1 MGMFVSLKT
10 KIILLI
16 ISIMIITAAVTLY
29 FTNKDIST
37 AMLEQQN
44 TLSKNVLYLIN
55 LNIKG
60 SYDSLVFNKLKSITR
75 YKHILKTRT
84 NFVLNMIEQ
93 QNQYIKN
100 KEISYVNAKQSIMDW
115 IAHSGDDKLG
125 QLFITDTNLSIVTH
139 PDASRIGD
147 NIGMFRDMKSK
158 TITEIINGSQPGT
171 KPMITVFSWIGKN
184 GNLSKNLVCFRKYKK
199 WNWIIGSLINIDD
212 IETEAQQGQ
221 TEIIEILKETFADIK
236 IAETGFAFLFD
247 HSGKTLA
254 ITDETL
260 AEIFV
265 NSKNTLTGTPLIK
278 DMMAATEDANGHLFY
293 QSPIFKDQQMI
304 AYVDHFKPLNWYVGV
319 TVPVSEIKA
328 PAKKIITRQTT
339 VIGIVLICGILVT
352 AGLVTRIS
360 RPLDM
365 LSDHVKAFSSIDFI
379 HDEQPE
385 HDAAIKA
392 LPEKYNDEVGR
403 LAESFIFMKTQL
415 KENIRQLIDT
425 TAVKERIE
433 GELNTAKEIQLGI
446 IPKTFPPFPDHKQ
459 IDIYAAL
466 NPAKEVGGDL
476 YDYYFIDENKL
487 CFTIGDVS
495 DKGVP
500 AALMMVITKTLIK
513 TSASKKIS
521 PARIMM
527 EVNKAISSDNPRTM
541 FVTLV
546 IGILDLD
553 TGLITYSNG
562 GHNPPVLIGNNGEAR
577 YIKQISGPVVGVMDD
592 MQYKDLSLKL
602 EPGEA
607 FFMYTDGVT
616 EARNMDQNFYSDQR
630 LLERIMEIGPAES
643 ESTIHAILSDIKDF
657 VGKAP
662 QYDDIAMLNIKYKGN
677 T

>member
-1 MGMFVSLKT
+1 
-10 KIILLI
+10 
-16 ISIMIITAAVTLY
+16 
-29 FTNKDIST
+29 
-37 AMLEQQN
+37 
-44 TLSKNVLYLIN
+44 
-55 LNIKG
+55 
-60 SYDSLVFNKLKSITR
+60 
-75 YKHILKTRT
+75 
-84 NFVLNMIEQ
+84 
-93 QNQYIKN
+93 
-100 KEISYVNAKQSIMDW
+100 
-115 IAHSGDDKLG
+115 
-125 QLFITDTNLSIVTH
+125 
-139 PDASRIGD
+139 
-147 NIGMFRDMKSK
+147 
-158 TITEIINGSQPGT
+158 
-171 KPMITVFSWIGKN
+171 
-184 GNLSKNLVCFRKYKK
+184 
-199 WNWIIGSLINIDD
+199 
-212 IETEAQQGQ
+212 
-221 TEIIEILKETFADIK
+221 
-236 IAETGFAFLFD
+236 
-247 HSGKTLA
+247 
-254 ITDETL
+254 
-260 AEIFV
+260 
-265 NSKNTLTGTPLIK
+265 
-278 DMMAATEDANGHLFY
+278 
-293 QSPIFKDQQMI
+293 
-304 AYVDHFKPLNWYVGV
+304 
-319 TVPVSEIKA
+319 
-328 PAKKIITRQTT
+328 
-339 VIGIVLICGILVT
+339 
-352 AGLVTRIS
+352 
-360 RPLDM
+360 
-365 LSDHVKAFSSIDFI
+365 
-379 HDEQPE
+379 
-385 HDAAIKA
+385 
-392 LPEKYNDEVGR
+392 
-403 LAESFIFMKTQL
+403 MKTQL

-446 IPKTFPPFPDHKQ
+446 LPKTFPPFPDHKQ